1 MAEQQLCK
9 NDATSYLTGEGS
21 NPTQSNLELIE
32 VFPQRRKIPID
43 LHLRLV
49 LDSIIDCCI
58 FRPAVGFSAFFVL
71 KS

>member
-1 MAEQQLCK
+1 MVAEQQLCK

-49 LDSIIDCCI
+49 LDSIMESGLYYNAEII
-58 FRPAVGFSAFFVL
+58 
-71 KS
+71 